1 MLVIGWPEGFTN
13 SLRYAKVTLLFTL
26 PRNMKA
32 TLFILS
38 ALALAVP
45 ALALPVPPRLAVDNG
60 LMVNVP
66 NLGYSRIET
75 VTFCLEE
82 AGVGKYQDLQTDS
95 HFDYFQTCMMEHT

>member
-1 MLVIGWPEGFTN
+1 
-13 SLRYAKVTLLFTL
+13 
-26 PRNMKA
+26 MKA
-32 TLFILS
+32 TLF
-38 ALALAVP
+38 ALASLAVAVP

-95 HFDYFQTCMMEHT
+95 HFEYFEGCMVEHT